1 MGKTLSKAAP
11 SRKHQTLDLDL
22 GSLASVRKLAANVNE
37 QVASGKIP
45 PIRALIL
52 NAGYQDHTSLTMSDD
67 GFEMTWQVNYL
78 SNFLL
83 VLLLLQSMDKTK
95 GRILIVSSWSHDVDD
110 PQNET
115 GGNTPYKG
123 YTSIWPGPEPLAKGE
138 WETPQDDPSWY
149 SGFRRY
155 GASKLCAV
163 MLQQELGHR
172 LCRDPNLSNISVI
185 GFDPGAMGS
194 DLGRRGSFYV
204 GTFLMKFM
212 IPLMAPLQQ
221 RWQPNGPLR
230 TTWKSGGDIVS
241 ALFDREIPKGGPCYL
256 NGSEEKVPAKDAR
269 DEKKRRELWAYG
281 VKAGKIQGSET
292 VIHDWQ

>member
-1 MGKTLSKAAP
+1 
-11 SRKHQTLDLDL
+11 
-22 GSLASVRKLAANVNE
+22 
-37 QVASGKIP
+37 
-45 PIRALIL
+45 
-52 NAGYQDHTSLTMSDD
+52 
-67 GFEMTWQVNYL
+67 
-78 SNFLL
+78 
-83 VLLLLQSMDKTK
+83 
-95 GRILIVSSWSHDVDD
+95 
-110 PQNET
+110 
-115 GGNTPYKG
+115 
-123 YTSIWPGPEPLAKGE
+123 
-138 WETPQDDPSWY
+138 
-149 SGFRRY
+149 
-155 GASKLCAV
+155 
-163 MLQQELGHR
+163 
-172 LCRDPNLSNISVI
+172 
-185 GFDPGAMGS
+185 MGS